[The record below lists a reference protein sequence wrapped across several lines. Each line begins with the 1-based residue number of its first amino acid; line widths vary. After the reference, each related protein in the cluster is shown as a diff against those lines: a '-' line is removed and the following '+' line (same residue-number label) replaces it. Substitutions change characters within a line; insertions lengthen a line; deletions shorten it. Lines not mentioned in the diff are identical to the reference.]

1 MALAMF
7 LMAVKRSMTLL
18 YAVRPDGGVP
28 LHLSTEL
35 VALFI
40 SILMCGGV
48 YKIGAL
54 FRETRENQ
62 SRLSES
68 ESRYH
73 SLYDEVSD
81 GIVLTD
87 IKGGSLE
94 PNPSAVRMFGY
105 SKEEFLKLHSAS
117 LFVSQD
123 LEEDPIE
130 FGSLR
135 EGKKLLK
142 TRRLLRKDGTI
153 FHAEISST
161 LLATGQLVALIR
173 DITSRYES
181 ERALQAN
188 EAHLRAVL
196 NSVFD
201 GIVTLDLGG
210 EIIECNRG
218 TCAMFREKRE
228 RLIRS

>member
-1 MALAMF
+1 MQPN
-7 LMAVKRSMTLL
+7 L
-18 YAVRPDGGVP
+18 YA
-28 LHLSTEL
+28 EL
-35 VALFI
+35 VALLI
-40 SILMCGGV
+40 PILMCAGV

-54 FRETRENQ
+54 FRETRENR

-68 ESRYH
+68 ESRYR

-94 PNPSAVRMFGY
+94 PNPSAIQLFGY
-105 SKEEFLKLHSAS
+105 SKEEFSTLHSAS

-123 LEEDPIE
+123 LKEDPIE
-130 FGSLR
+130 FESLR

-142 TRRLLRKDGTI
+142 TRRLLRKDGSI

-181 ERALQAN
+181 ERALEAN
-188 EAHLRAVL
+188 EA
-196 NSVFD
+196 
-201 GIVTLDLGG
+201 
-210 EIIECNRG
+210 
-218 TCAMFREKRE
+218 
-228 RLIRS
+228 